1 MVALRAYTA
10 RVGEVGARTA
20 VHSNQRGE
28 RMSETGCP
36 FCPMV
41 AALSTAETY
50 RARSGAVSR
59 RVALLPTA
67 VAVLGNDQYY
77 PGYTLVI
84 ARRHATE
91 LYHLADGEST
101 AYFQDMLR
109 VARAI
114 DRALSP
120 RKMNYEL
127 LGNMVAHLHWHLF
140 PRYADD
146 PNPTRP
152 TWEHSHAPKELADP
166 EYDKTIQALRRHL
179 G

>member
-1 MVALRAYTA
+1 
-10 RVGEVGARTA
+10 
-20 VHSNQRGE
+20 
-28 RMSETGCP
+28 MSEPDCP
-36 FCPMV
+36 FCHLV
-41 AALSTAETY
+41 AALETAETY
-50 RARSGAVSR
+50 RSPSGAVSR

-67 VAVLGNDQYY
+67 VAVLGGDQYY
-77 PGYTLVI
+77 RGYTLVI

-91 LYHLADGEST
+91 LYHLPEAEST

-127 LGNMVAHLHWHLF
+127 LGNTLAHLHWHLF

-146 PNPTRP
+146 PNPTRA
-152 TWEHSHAPKELADP
+152 TWEHAHAPTPPAEA
-166 EYDKTIQALRRHL
+166 EGAKTIEAIRRHL

>member
-1 MVALRAYTA
+1 MT
-10 RVGEVGARTA
+10 
-20 VHSNQRGE
+20 
-28 RMSETGCP
+28 ETGCP

-41 AALSTAETY
+41 AALERAETY
-50 RARSGAVSR
+50 QAPSGGVSR
-59 RVALLPTA
+59 RVTLLPTA

-77 PGYTLVI
+77 QGYTLVI
-84 ARRHATE
+84 ARRATE
-91 LYHLADGEST
+91 LYHLPDAEST

-109 VARAI
+109 VARAL
-114 DRALSP
+114 DRAFAP

-127 LGNMVAHLHWHLF
+127 LGNTVAHLHRHLF

-152 TWEHSHAPKELADP
+152 TWEIAHPPKLLQAA
-166 EYDKTIQALRRHL
+166 EYARTIDAIRAHL

>member
-1 MVALRAYTA
+1 MA
-10 RVGEVGARTA
+10 E
-20 VHSNQRGE
+20 HSNERGA

-36 FCPMV
+36 FCPIV
-41 AALSTAETY
+41 AALSTAETFT
-50 RARSGAVSR
+50 APSGGVLR

-91 LYHLADGEST
+91 LYHLPDGEST
-101 AYFQDMLR
+101 AYFEDMLR

-114 DRALSP
+114 DRAFSP

-127 LGNMVAHLHWHLF
+127 LGNTVAHLHWHLF

-152 TWEHSHAPKELADP
+152 TWEHAHAPMELAAP
-166 EYDKTIQALRRHL
+166 EYEKTIQALRRHL

>member
-1 MVALRAYTA
+1 MTEA
-10 RVGEVGARTA
+10 
-20 VHSNQRGE
+20 S
-28 RMSETGCP
+28 CP
-36 FCPMV
+36 FCPLV
-41 AALSTAETY
+41 AALSSADTY
-50 RARSGAVSR
+50 RSPSGGVSR

-67 VAVLGNDQYY
+67 VAVLGSDQFY

-91 LYHLADGEST
+91 LYHLSDAEST
-101 AYFQDMLR
+101 AYFQDMMR

-114 DRALSP
+114 DRAFSP

-127 LGNMVAHLHWHLF
+127 LGNTVAHLHWHLF
-140 PRYADD
+140 PRYAGD

-152 TWEHSHAPKELADP
+152 TWEHDHPPAHLAES
-166 EYDKTIQALRRHL
+166 EYAKTIEAIRRHL

>member
-1 MVALRAYTA
+1 MTDASCA
-10 RVGEVGARTA
+10 
-20 VHSNQRGE
+20 
-28 RMSETGCP
+28 
-36 FCPMV
+36 FCPLV
-41 AALSTAETY
+41 AALEKEETH
-50 RARSGAVSR
+50 RGPSGTVTR
-59 RVALLPTA
+59 RLALLPTA

-77 PGYTLVI
+77 PGYTIVI

-91 LYHLADGEST
+91 LYHLPDAEST
-101 AYFQDMLR
+101 AYFRDMLR

-127 LGNMVAHLHWHLF
+127 LGNTVAHLHWHLF

-152 TWEHSHAPKELADP
+152 TWENPHPPRELPAA
-166 EYDKTIQALRRHL
+166 EYARTLAAIRRHL
-179 G
+179 E

>member
-1 MVALRAYTA
+1 
-10 RVGEVGARTA
+10 
-20 VHSNQRGE
+20 
-28 RMSETGCP
+28 MSEASCV

-41 AALSTAETY
+41 AALEQAETY
-50 RARSGAVSR
+50 RGSAGSVTR
-59 RVALLPTA
+59 RVALLPTS

-77 PGYTLVI
+77 KGYTLVI

-91 LYHLADGEST
+91 LYHLSDAEST

-114 DRALSP
+114 DRAFSP

-127 LGNMVAHLHWHLF
+127 LGNTVAHLHWHLF

-152 TWEHSHAPKELADP
+152 TWETEHDPKRLSEAECGKSIEAIRAHLA
-166 EYDKTIQALRRHL
+166 
-179 G
+179 

>member
-1 MVALRAYTA
+1 
-10 RVGEVGARTA
+10 
-20 VHSNQRGE
+20 
-28 RMSETGCP
+28 MSEASCP
-36 FCPMV
+36 FCPLV
-41 AALSTAETY
+41 AALEAAETH
-50 RARSGAVSR
+50 RAPSGSVAR

-67 VAVLGNDQYY
+67 VAVLGNDQFY
-77 PGYTLVI
+77 PGYTVVI

-91 LYHLADGEST
+91 LYHLSEAEST

-114 DRALSP
+114 DRAFSP

-127 LGNMVAHLHWHLF
+127 LGNTVAHLHWHLF

-152 TWEHSHAPKELADP
+152 IWEHTHAPKQVSEA
-166 EYDKTIQALRRHL
+166 EYAGTIDAVRRHL
-179 G
+179 E

>member
-1 MVALRAYTA
+1 MT
-10 RVGEVGARTA
+10 
-20 VHSNQRGE
+20 
-28 RMSETGCP
+28 ETGCP
-36 FCPMV
+36 FCPLV
-41 AALSTAETY
+41 QALETAGTY
-50 RARSGAVSR
+50 RGPSGGTSR

-67 VAVLGNDQYY
+67 VAVLGADQFY
-77 PGYTLVI
+77 PGYTVVI

-91 LYHLADGEST
+91 LYHLPEAEST

-114 DRALSP
+114 DQAFAP

-127 LGNMVAHLHWHLF
+127 LGNTVAHLHWHLF
-140 PRYADD
+140 PRYEGD

-152 TWEHSHAPKELADP
+152 TWEHPHEPVLLGEP
-166 EYDKTIQALRRHL
+166 EYARTIEAIRRHL

>member
-1 MVALRAYTA
+1 
-10 RVGEVGARTA
+10 
-20 VHSNQRGE
+20 
-28 RMSETGCP
+28 MSSSCP

-41 AALSTAETY
+41 ATLETAETY
-50 RARSGAVSR
+50 RASSGGVSR
-59 RVALLPTA
+59 RLALLSTA
-67 VAVLGNDQYY
+67 VAVLGADQYY

-91 LYHLADGEST
+91 LYHLPDAEST

-114 DRALSP
+114 DRAFSP

-127 LGNMVAHLHWHLF
+127 LGNTVAHLHWHLF

-146 PNPTRP
+146 PNPARP
-152 TWEHSHAPKELADP
+152 TWENAHAPKLLAEP
-166 EYDKTIQALRRHL
+166 EYARTIAAIKAHL

>member
-1 MVALRAYTA
+1 MT
-10 RVGEVGARTA
+10 
-20 VHSNQRGE
+20 
-28 RMSETGCP
+28 ETGCP

-41 AALSTAETY
+41 AALETSETY
-50 RARSGAVSR
+50 RTPAGALSR

-91 LYHLADGEST
+91 LYHLPDAEST
-101 AYFQDMLR
+101 AYFQDMLH

-114 DRALSP
+114 DRAFSP

-127 LGNMVAHLHWHLF
+127 LGNTVAHLHWHLF
-140 PRYADD
+140 PRYSDD
-146 PNPTRP
+146 PNPARP
-152 TWEHSHAPKELADP
+152 TWEHAHAPKLLQDV
-166 EYDKTIQALRRHL
+166 EYARTIGAIQAHL
-179 G
+179 

>member
-1 MVALRAYTA
+1 
-10 RVGEVGARTA
+10 
-20 VHSNQRGE
+20 
-28 RMSETGCP
+28 MSETGCP

-41 AALSTAETY
+41 ATLATAEMY
-50 RARSGAVSR
+50 RGPSGGVSR

-67 VAVLGNDQYY
+67 VAVLGSDQYY

-91 LYHLADGEST
+91 LYHLSDGEST

-114 DRALSP
+114 DRAFSP

-127 LGNMVAHLHWHLF
+127 LGNTVAHLHWHLF

-146 PNPTRP
+146 ANPTRP
-152 TWEHSHAPKELADP
+152 TWEHAHAPKLLAEP
-166 EYDKTIQALRRHL
+166 EYAQTIETLRRHL

>member
-1 MVALRAYTA
+1 
-10 RVGEVGARTA
+10 
-20 VHSNQRGE
+20 
-28 RMSETGCP
+28 MSETSCS
-36 FCPMV
+36 FCPVVV
-41 AALSTAETY
+41 ALESAETY
-50 RARSGAVSR
+50 RAPSGAVSR

-67 VAVLGNDQYY
+67 VAVLGSDQYY

-91 LYHLADGEST
+91 LYHLPDGEST

-109 VARAI
+109 VARAV
-114 DRALSP
+114 DQAFSP

-127 LGNMVAHLHWHLF
+127 LGNTVAHLHWHLF

-152 TWEHSHAPKELADP
+152 TWEHPHSPKQVSEA
-166 EYDKTIQALRRHL
+166 ECARTIEAIRRHL

>member
-1 MVALRAYTA
+1 
-10 RVGEVGARTA
+10 
-20 VHSNQRGE
+20 
-28 RMSETGCP
+28 MSETSCP
-36 FCPMV
+36 FCPLV
-41 AALSTAETY
+41 AALEAAETH
-50 RARSGAVSR
+50 RAPSGTVSR

-91 LYHLADGEST
+91 LYHLPDHEST

-127 LGNMVAHLHWHLF
+127 LGNTVAHLHWHLF

-146 PNPTRP
+146 PNPARP
-152 TWEHSHAPKELADP
+152 TWENAHSPRLLADA
-166 EYDKTIQALRRHL
+166 EYDRTIEAIRRHL

>member
-1 MVALRAYTA
+1 MADAT
-10 RVGEVGARTA
+10 
-20 VHSNQRGE
+20 
-28 RMSETGCP
+28 CP

-41 AALSTAETY
+41 AALETDEQY
-50 RARSGAVSR
+50 RSPSGAISR
-59 RVALLPTA
+59 RVALLPTS
-67 VAVLGNDQYY
+67 VAVLGADQFY

-91 LYHLADGEST
+91 LYHLPDETST
-101 AYFQDMLR
+101 AYFRDMLR

-114 DRALSP
+114 DRAFSP

-127 LGNMVAHLHWHLF
+127 LGNTVAHLHWHVF
-140 PRYADD
+140 PRYSDD

-152 TWEHSHAPKELADP
+152 TWEHRHDP
-166 EYDKTIQALRRHL
+166 RQLTDDEYARTIDAIRRHL

>member
-1 MVALRAYTA
+1 M
-10 RVGEVGARTA
+10 
-20 VHSNQRGE
+20 N
-28 RMSETGCP
+28 ETGCP

-41 AALSTAETY
+41 AALENADRY
-50 RARSGAVSR
+50 QAPSGGVSR

-91 LYHLADGEST
+91 LYHLPDAEST

-114 DRALSP
+114 DRAFSP

-127 LGNMVAHLHWHLF
+127 LGNTVAHLHWHLF

-146 PNPTRP
+146 PNPARP
-152 TWEHSHAPKELADP
+152 TWEHAHPPKLLAEA
-166 EYDKTIQALRRHL
+166 EYGRTIDAIRARL

>member
-1 MVALRAYTA
+1 
-10 RVGEVGARTA
+10 
-20 VHSNQRGE
+20 
-28 RMSETGCP
+28 MSESGCP

-41 AALSTAETY
+41 AALSTADTY
-50 RARSGAVSR
+50 QAPSGGVSR

-77 PGYTLVI
+77 RGYTVVI

-91 LYHLADGEST
+91 LYHLPDVESA

-114 DRALSP
+114 DRAFSP

-127 LGNMVAHLHWHLF
+127 LGNTVAHLHWHLF

-146 PNPTRP
+146 VNPTRP
-152 TWEHSHAPKELADP
+152 TWEHAHAPKLLADA
-166 EYDKTIQALRRHL
+166 EYEQTIQALRPHL

>member
-1 MVALRAYTA
+1 MTDP
-10 RVGEVGARTA
+10 T
-20 VHSNQRGE
+20 
-28 RMSETGCP
+28 CP

-41 AALSTAETY
+41 AALESAETY
-50 RARSGAVSR
+50 RSASGGVSR
-59 RVALLPTA
+59 RVAVLPTS
-67 VAVLGNDQYY
+67 VAVLGTDQFY
-77 PGYTLVI
+77 PGYTLVV

-91 LYHLADGEST
+91 LYHLTDDLST
-101 AYFQDMLR
+101 AYFRDMLR

-114 DRALSP
+114 DRAFSP

-127 LGNMVAHLHWHLF
+127 LGNTVAHLHWHVF

-152 TWEHSHAPKELADP
+152 TWEHPHEPRHLSDADCAM
-166 EYDKTIQALRRHL
+166 TIEAIRRHL

>member
-1 MVALRAYTA
+1 M
-10 RVGEVGARTA
+10 VGASEWGKASGA
-20 VHSNQRGE
+20 VNSSQRGE
-28 RMSETGCP
+28 PMSEASCF
-36 FCPMV
+36 FCPLV
-41 AALSTAETY
+41 AALETAETY
-50 RARSGAVSR
+50 RSPSGSVSR

-91 LYHLADGEST
+91 LYHLPDGEST
-101 AYFQDMLR
+101 TYFQDMLR

-127 LGNMVAHLHWHLF
+127 LGNTVAHLHWHLF

-152 TWEHSHAPKELADP
+152 TWETAHAPKLLSEA
-166 EYDKTIQALRRHL
+166 EYAGTIEALRRHL